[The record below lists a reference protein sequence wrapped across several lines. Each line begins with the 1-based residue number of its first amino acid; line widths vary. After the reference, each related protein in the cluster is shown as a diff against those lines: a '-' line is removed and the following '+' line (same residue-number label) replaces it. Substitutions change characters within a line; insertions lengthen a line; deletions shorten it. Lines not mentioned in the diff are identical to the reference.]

1 MHDLFDHVTSLVYS
15 SGTVE
20 TTPQGF
26 SFPPHPYS
34 VRSDITGEHMAGT
47 VQSGSLSAPAED
59 AVTVRRAVLA
69 CAAGQAFEIFD
80 FVIYGFFA
88 IAIGRAFF
96 PATDAAA
103 SLLASFATFAVGFL
117 FRPIGA
123 LVIGSYGDRFGRRKA
138 LVVTV
143 GMMACATGIT
153 GLIPSY
159 ASIGLWAPIILVICR
174 MFQGFST
181 GGEWGGAA
189 AFLVEHAPAGRR
201 GFIGSL
207 QQAATAIGAM
217 GATFSAAILSSSM
230 RSDSFFA
237 WGWRIPFLAGFVLGP
252 IGYYLRTRV
261 AETPAFQRAVATQ
274 AIKRMPI
281 TEAVSAHGGMFLAG
295 FGLSIIGCVINY
307 VFLVFLPSF
316 ASQTLKID
324 LHYALW
330 STALAG
336 TLYLLLTP
344 IVGHWSDR
352 TGRKPMLFACALIS
366 LVMAYPLFLF
376 LQTYPTFWGLLLVQ
390 ATAQAVLTL
399 YTGVIATILSE
410 MFPTNVRYT
419 ALSVSY
425 GFAVAIFGGF
435 APYISAFLVHMT
447 GDVLAP
453 SYYVMAASV
462 VSGVAVLF
470 VRERHRAPALA

>member
-1 MHDLFDHVTSLVYS
+1 MPSVAEPTLAPDLT
-15 SGTVE
+15 
-20 TTPQGF
+20 
-26 SFPPHPYS
+26 
-34 VRSDITGEHMAGT
+34 
-47 VQSGSLSAPAED
+47 ED
-59 AVTVRRAVLA
+59 AATIRRAILA

-88 IAIGRAFF
+88 VAIGRAFF
-96 PATDAAA
+96 PSGDPAA

-117 FRPIGA
+117 FRPVGA
-123 LVIGSYGDRFGRRKA
+123 LVIGYYGDRYGRRKA

-143 GMMACATGIT
+143 GMMAAATGVT

-159 ASIGLWAPIILVICR
+159 ASIGLWAPVLLVICR
-174 MFQGFST
+174 MLQGFST

-201 GFIGSL
+201 GLIGSF

-217 GATFSAAILSSSM
+217 GATFSAAILSSAMSA
-230 RSDSFFA
+230 DSFFT
-237 WGWRIPFLAGFVLGP
+237 WGWRVPFLIGFLLGP

-261 AETPAFQRAVATQ
+261 AETPAFRRAVETQ
-274 AIKRMPI
+274 TITRVPI
-281 TEAVSAHGGMFLAG
+281 AEALSTHGGMFLAG
-295 FGLSIIGCVINY
+295 FGLSIIGCVLNY

-324 LHYALW
+324 LSYALW

-336 TLYLLLTP
+336 TLYLVLTP
-344 IVGHWSDR
+344 IVGHYSDHF
-352 TGRKPMLFACALIS
+352 GRKPMLFTCALLSVI
-366 LVMAYPLFLF
+366 MAYPLFMF
-376 LQTYPTFWGLLLVQ
+376 LATYPTFWGLLVVQ
-390 ATAQAVLTL
+390 AIAQSVLTL
-399 YTGVIATILSE
+399 YTGVISTILSE

-435 APYISAFLVHMT
+435 APYISTFLVRVT

-453 SYYVMAASV
+453 SYYVMAAGV
-462 VSGVAVLF
+462 VSGIAVLF
-470 VRERHRAPALA
+470 VHERHRAPALA

>member
-1 MHDLFDHVTSLVYS
+1 
-15 SGTVE
+15 
-20 TTPQGF
+20 
-26 SFPPHPYS
+26 
-34 VRSDITGEHMAGT
+34 MAGT
-47 VQSGSLSAPAED
+47 INTEASLPATED
-59 AVTVRRAVLA
+59 SVTVRRAVLA

-88 IAIGRAFF
+88 VAIGRAFF
-96 PATDAAA
+96 PSSDPAA

-123 LVIGSYGDRFGRRKA
+123 LVIGYYGDRFGRRKA

-143 GMMACATGIT
+143 GLMACATGIT

-159 ASIGLWAPIILVICR
+159 AAIGLWAPILLVICR

-201 GFIGSL
+201 GLIGSF

-230 RSDSFFA
+230 SSENFFS
-237 WGWRIPFLAGFVLGP
+237 WGWRVPFLIGFVLGP

-261 AETPAFQRAVATQ
+261 AETPAFQRAVETQ

-281 TEAVSAHGGMFLAG
+281 AEALSAHGGMFLAG

-324 LHYALW
+324 LSYALW

-336 TLYLLLTP
+336 TLYLVLTP
-344 IVGHWSDR
+344 IVGHYSDR
-352 TGRKPMLFACALIS
+352 VGRKPMLFACS
-366 LVMAYPLFLF
+366 LLAVIMAYPLFLF
-376 LQTYPTFWGLLLVQ
+376 LATYPSFWGMLVVQ
-390 ATAQAVLTL
+390 AIAQAVLTL
-399 YTGVIATILSE
+399 YTGVISTILSE
-410 MFPTNVRYT
+410 MFPTNIRYT

-435 APYISAFLVHMT
+435 APYISTFLVRIT

-453 SYYVMAASV
+453 SYYVIAAGI
-462 VSGVAVLF
+462 VSGIAVLF

>member
-1 MHDLFDHVTSLVYS
+1 
-15 SGTVE
+15 
-20 TTPQGF
+20 
-26 SFPPHPYS
+26 
-34 VRSDITGEHMAGT
+34 MAGT
-47 VQSGSLSAPAED
+47 INAAASLSATED
-59 AVTVRRAVLA
+59 AATVRRAVLA

-88 IAIGRAFF
+88 VAIGRAFF
-96 PATDAAA
+96 PSGDPAA

-123 LVIGSYGDRFGRRKA
+123 LVIGTYGDRFGRRKA

-143 GMMACATGIT
+143 GLMAGATGIT

-159 ASIGLWAPIILVICR
+159 AAIGLWAPILLVICR
-174 MFQGFST
+174 MLQGFST

-201 GFIGSL
+201 GLIGSF

-230 RSDSFFA
+230 SSESFFS
-237 WGWRIPFLAGFVLGP
+237 WGWRVPFLIGFVLGP

-261 AETPAFQRAVATQ
+261 AETPAFQRALETQ
-274 AIKRMPI
+274 TIKRMPI
-281 TEAVSAHGGMFLAG
+281 AEAVSAHGGMFLAG

-324 LHYALW
+324 LRYALW

-336 TLYLLLTP
+336 TLYLVLTP
-344 IVGHWSDR
+344 IVGHYSDR
-352 TGRKPMLFACALIS
+352 VGRKPMLLACS
-366 LVMAYPLFLF
+366 LLAVIMAYPLFLF
-376 LQTYPTFWGLLLVQ
+376 LATYPTFWGMLLVQ
-390 ATAQAVLTL
+390 AIAQAVLTL
-399 YTGVIATILSE
+399 YTGVISTILSE
-410 MFPTNVRYT
+410 MFPTYIRYT

-435 APYISAFLVHMT
+435 APYISTFLVRIT

-453 SYYVMAASV
+453 SYYVIAAGI
-462 VSGVAVLF
+462 VSGIAVLF
-470 VRERHRAPALA
+470 VQERHRAPALA

>member
-1 MHDLFDHVTSLVYS
+1 MPDAAQS
-15 SGTVE
+15 TV
-20 TTPQGF
+20 
-26 SFPPHPYS
+26 PPGA
-34 VRSDITGEHMAGT
+34 T
-47 VQSGSLSAPAED
+47 ED
-59 AVTVRRAVLA
+59 AATIRRAVLA

-88 IAIGRAFF
+88 VAIGRAFF
-96 PATDAAA
+96 PSTDPAA

-117 FRPIGA
+117 FRPVGA
-123 LVIGSYGDRFGRRKA
+123 IVIGYYGDRFGRRKA

-159 ASIGLWAPIILVICR
+159 AAIGLWAPILLVLCR

-189 AFLVEHAPAGRR
+189 AFLVEHAPPGRR
-201 GFIGSL
+201 GLIGSF

-217 GATFSAAILSSSM
+217 GATFSAAILSSSL
-230 RSDSFFA
+230 SPDSFFA
-237 WGWRIPFLAGFVLGP
+237 WGWRVPFLIGFVLGP

-261 AETPAFQRAVATQ
+261 AETPAFQRAVATRTITRIPIME
-274 AIKRMPI
+274 AIH
-281 TEAVSAHGGMFLAG
+281 THGGMFVAA

-324 LHYALW
+324 LSRALW

-336 TLYLLLTP
+336 TLYLVLTP
-344 IVGHWSDR
+344 VVGHYSDR
-352 TGRKPMLFACALIS
+352 IGRKPMLFACSVLAFI
-366 LVMAYPLFLF
+366 MAYPLFMF
-376 LQTYPTFWGLLLVQ
+376 LAAYPTFWGLLVVQ

-399 YTGVIATILSE
+399 YTGVISTILSE

-435 APYISAFLVHMT
+435 APYIATALVRVT

-453 SYYVMAASV
+453 SYYVMAAGI
-462 VSGVAVLF
+462 VSGIAVLF
-470 VRERHRAPALA
+470 VHERHRAPALA

>member
-1 MHDLFDHVTSLVYS
+1 
-15 SGTVE
+15 
-20 TTPQGF
+20 
-26 SFPPHPYS
+26 
-34 VRSDITGEHMAGT
+34 MADT
-47 VQSGSLSAPAED
+47 VQSASLSSTAED
-59 AVTVRRAVLA
+59 AATVRRAVLA

-123 LVIGSYGDRFGRRKA
+123 IVLGTYGDRFGRRKA

-217 GATFSAAILSSSM
+217 GATFSAAIISSSM
-230 RSDSFFA
+230 SSDSFFA

-274 AIKRMPI
+274 TIKRMPI
-281 TEAVSAHGGMFLAG
+281 TEAVSAHGGTFLAG
-295 FGLSIIGCVINY
+295 FGLSIIGCVVNY

-324 LHYALW
+324 LRYALW

-336 TLYLLLTP
+336 TLYLVLTP

-399 YTGVIATILSE
+399 YTGVISTILSE

-435 APYISAFLVHMT
+435 APYISTFLVRVT

-462 VSGVAVLF
+462 VSGIAVLF
-470 VRERHRAPALA
+470 VHERHRAAALA

>member
-1 MHDLFDHVTSLVYS
+1 M
-15 SGTVE
+15 
-20 TTPQGF
+20 
-26 SFPPHPYS
+26 
-34 VRSDITGEHMAGT
+34 
-47 VQSGSLSAPAED
+47 SASQTMPTED
-59 AVTVRRAVLA
+59 AATIRRAVLA

-88 IAIGRAFF
+88 VAIGRAFF
-96 PATDAAA
+96 PSTDAAA

-117 FRPIGA
+117 FRPVGA
-123 LVIGSYGDRFGRRKA
+123 IVIGYYGDRYGRRKA
-138 LVVTV
+138 LVFTV
-143 GMMACATGIT
+143 GMMAAATGIT

-159 ASIGLWAPIILVICR
+159 ASIGIWAPVALVICR
-174 MFQGFST
+174 MVQGFST

-201 GFIGSL
+201 GLIGSF

-217 GATFSAAILSSSM
+217 GATFSAAILSSSL
-230 RSDSFFA
+230 SADSFFT
-237 WGWRIPFLAGFVLGP
+237 WGWRVPFLIGFILGP

-261 AETPAFQRAVATQ
+261 AETPAFQRAVETRTITRVPIAE
-274 AIKRMPI
+274 AIS
-281 TEAVSAHGGMFLAG
+281 THGGMFLAG
-295 FGLSIIGCVINY
+295 FGLSIIGCVVNY

-316 ASQTLKID
+316 ASQTLKMD
-324 LHYALW
+324 LSNALW

-336 TLYLLLTP
+336 TLYLVLTP
-344 IVGHWSDR
+344 VVGHYSDR
-352 TGRKPMLFACALIS
+352 VGRKPMLFACSALS
-366 LVMAYPLFLF
+366 FVMAYPLFL
-376 LQTYPTFWGLLLVQ
+376 LLANYPTFWGLLLVQ

-399 YTGVIATILSE
+399 YTGVISTILSE

-435 APYISAFLVHMT
+435 APYISTFLVRVT

-453 SYYVMAASV
+453 SYYVMAAAV

-470 VRERHRAPALA
+470 VHARHRAPALA

>member
-1 MHDLFDHVTSLVYS
+1 MSGAAQTIS
-15 SGTVE
+15 S
-20 TTPQGF
+20 
-26 SFPPHPYS
+26 
-34 VRSDITGEHMAGT
+34 
-47 VQSGSLSAPAED
+47 ED
-59 AVTVRRAVLA
+59 AATVRRAVLA

-88 IAIGRAFF
+88 VAIGRAFF
-96 PATDAAA
+96 PSDDPAA
-103 SLLASFATFAVGFL
+103 SLLASFATFAVGFV

-123 LVIGSYGDRFGRRKA
+123 IVIGTYGDRFGRRKA

-159 ASIGLWAPIILVICR
+159 ASIGLWAPVLLVLCR

-189 AFLVEHAPAGRR
+189 AFLVEHAPPGRR
-201 GFIGSL
+201 GLIGSF

-230 RSDSFFA
+230 SSDSFFA
-237 WGWRIPFLAGFVLGP
+237 WGWRVPFLIGFVLGP

-261 AETPAFQRAVATQ
+261 AETPAFQRAVENRSIQ
-274 AIKRMPI
+274 RMPI
-281 TEAVSAHGGMFLAG
+281 AEAFRAHGGMFLAA

-324 LHYALW
+324 LRYALW

-336 TLYLLLTP
+336 TLYLVLTP
-344 IVGHWSDR
+344 VVGHYSDR
-352 TGRKPMLFACALIS
+352 FGRKPMLLACAVLA
-366 LVMAYPLFLF
+366 LVMAYPLFRF
-376 LQTYPTFWGLLLVQ
+376 LAAYPTFLGMLVVQ
-390 ATAQAVLTL
+390 AIAQAVLTL
-399 YTGVIATILSE
+399 YTGVISTILSE

-435 APYISAFLVHMT
+435 APYISTFLVRVT

-453 SYYVMAASV
+453 SYYVMAAAV
-462 VSGVAVLF
+462 VSGIAVLF
-470 VRERHRAPALA
+470 VQERHRAPALA

>member
-1 MHDLFDHVTSLVYS
+1 MPSVAEPTLAPDLT
-15 SGTVE
+15 
-20 TTPQGF
+20 
-26 SFPPHPYS
+26 
-34 VRSDITGEHMAGT
+34 
-47 VQSGSLSAPAED
+47 ED
-59 AVTVRRAVLA
+59 AATIRRAILA

-88 IAIGRAFF
+88 VAIGRAFF
-96 PATDAAA
+96 PSGDPAA

-117 FRPIGA
+117 FRPVGA
-123 LVIGSYGDRFGRRKA
+123 LVIGYYGDRYGRRKA

-143 GMMACATGIT
+143 GMMAAATGVT

-159 ASIGLWAPIILVICR
+159 ASIGLWAPVLLVICR
-174 MFQGFST
+174 MLQGFST

-201 GFIGSL
+201 GLIGSF

-217 GATFSAAILSSSM
+217 GATFSAAILSSAMSA
-230 RSDSFFA
+230 DSFFT
-237 WGWRIPFLAGFVLGP
+237 WGWRVPFLIGFLLGP

-261 AETPAFQRAVATQ
+261 AETPAFRRAVETQ
-274 AIKRMPI
+274 TITRVPI
-281 TEAVSAHGGMFLAG
+281 AEALSTHGGMFLAG
-295 FGLSIIGCVINY
+295 FGLSIIGCVLNY

-324 LHYALW
+324 LSYALW

-336 TLYLLLTP
+336 TLYLVLTP
-344 IVGHWSDR
+344 IVGHYSDHF
-352 TGRKPMLFACALIS
+352 GRKPMLFTCALLSVI
-366 LVMAYPLFLF
+366 MAYPLFMF
-376 LQTYPTFWGLLLVQ
+376 LATYPTFWGLLVVQ
-390 ATAQAVLTL
+390 AIAQSVLTL
-399 YTGVIATILSE
+399 YTGVISTILSE

-435 APYISAFLVHMT
+435 APYISTFLVRVT

-453 SYYVMAASV
+453 SYYVMAAGI
-462 VSGVAVLF
+462 VSGIAVLF
-470 VRERHRAPALA
+470 VHERHRAPALA

>member
-1 MHDLFDHVTSLVYS
+1 MADA
-15 SGTVE
+15 
-20 TTPQGF
+20 PQ
-26 SFPPHPYS
+26 
-34 VRSDITGEHMAGT
+34 
-47 VQSGSLSAPAED
+47 SAALTATED
-59 AVTVRRAVLA
+59 AATVRRAVLA
-69 CAAGQAFEIFD
+69 SAAGQAFEIFD

-88 IAIGRAFF
+88 VAIGRAFF
-96 PATDAAA
+96 PSTDPAA

-117 FRPIGA
+117 FRPVGA
-123 LVIGSYGDRFGRRKA
+123 IVIGYYGDRFGRRKA

-143 GMMACATGIT
+143 GMMACATGLT
-153 GLIPSY
+153 GLIPPY
-159 ASIGLWAPIILVICR
+159 ASIGLWAPIMLVICR

-201 GFIGSL
+201 GLIGSL
-207 QQAATAIGAM
+207 QQAATALGAM

-230 RSDSFFA
+230 SSESFFA
-237 WGWRIPFLAGFVLGP
+237 WGWRVPFLIGFVLGP

-261 AETPAFQRAVATQ
+261 AETPAFQRAVETRSIA
-274 AIKRMPI
+274 RVPI
-281 TEAVSAHGGMFLAG
+281 AEAFSVHGGMFLAA
-295 FGLSIIGCVINY
+295 FGLSIIGCVVNY

-324 LHYALW
+324 LSLALW

-336 TLYLLLTP
+336 TLYLVLTP
-344 IVGHWSDR
+344 VVGHYSDR
-352 TGRKPMLFACALIS
+352 IGRKPMLLACSVLSLI
-366 LVMAYPLFLF
+366 MAYPLFMILAAN
-376 LQTYPTFWGLLLVQ
+376 PTFWGLLIVQ

-435 APYISAFLVHMT
+435 APYIATFLVHVT

-453 SYYVMAASV
+453 SYYVMAAAV
-462 VSGVAVLF
+462 VSGCAVLF
-470 VRERHRAPALA
+470 VHERHRAPALA